1 MSELKKLWAKRNKL
15 HKRTQVRLS
24 LVDDILLG
32 HRRKTISVIDRK
44 INDIKWYKRQN
55 YSYVDGSVTEV
66 KVKKSNKRINE
77 SKYTY

>member
-24 LVDDILLG
+24 VVDDILLG
-32 HRRKTISVIDRK
+32 HRRKTISAIDRK
-44 INDIKWYKRQN
+44 INDIRWYNKQN
-55 YSYVDGSVTEV
+55 TRVED
-66 KVKKSNKRINE
+66 

>member
-1 MSELKKLWAKRNKL
+1 MDELKKLWAKRNKL

-24 LVDDILLG
+24 VVDDILLG
-32 HRRKTISVIDRK
+32 HRRKTISAIDRQ

-55 YSYVDGSVTEV
+55 YGYADGSVTEV
-66 KVKKSNKRINE
+66 KVKKSNKRSDN